1 METAVAP
8 IKRSRDEASRVLGEK
23 MLQGW
28 TMLGASCPVEDC
40 YTPLLRNKQGKMLCA
55 RCDQF
60 VISEE
65 EAIKQAEQKAEE
77 DSRVVK
83 KEAAN
88 EPYQEEERR
97 HRIEQRFHLEEQARQ
112 AKQMLTLE
120 QAHNH
125 QAINLK
131 VKRKNV
137 TTLSPNSD
145 VEVNTIRR
153 QTLAAL
159 YEKMVVLTD
168 ALSPNDHCERLIS
181 VSKALREIAEAA
193 HLLKE

>member
-131 VKRKNV
+131 GAGRVLCCFPLLWLLRHQITNLHTFIVKRKNV

-159 YEKMVVLTD
+159 YEVEH
-168 ALSPNDHCERLIS
+168 PHFF
-181 VSKALREIAEAA
+181 
-193 HLLKE
+193 